1 MNIKI
6 LLPYKEQFTSNKA
19 SAVSLTVK
27 NSLEYSNLINNN
39 GLRNVDL
46 IDNILTSQ
54 FSLSKTIDFEKVT
67 SARKLNTDEYE
78 INKTLGYISLLRR
91 LQNDEVLAVS
101 YEYTYNGNRYK
112 VGELTEDYQNR
123 DESEIIWNG
132 KNQHVLLMVL
142 NQPWQL
148 LLFFLF
154 QYHLQ

>member
-1 MNIKI
+1 M
-6 LLPYKEQFTSNKA
+6 
-19 SAVSLTVK
+19 
-27 NSLEYSNLINNN
+27 
-39 GLRNVDL
+39 RNVDL
-46 IDNILTSQ
+46 IDNILTGQ

-123 DESEIIWNG
+123 DESEIIFLKLLRPSNINTSIPTWDLMM
-132 KNQHVLLMVL
+132 KNIYNL
-142 NQPWQL
+142 NATFL
-148 LLFFLF
+148 ISLAFHLTNLYSILFG
-154 QYHLQ
+154 